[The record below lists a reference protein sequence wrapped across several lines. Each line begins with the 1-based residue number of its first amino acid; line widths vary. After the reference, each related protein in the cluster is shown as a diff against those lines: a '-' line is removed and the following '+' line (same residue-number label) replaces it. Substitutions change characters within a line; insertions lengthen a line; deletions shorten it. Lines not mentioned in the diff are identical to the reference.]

1 MEALSVYRNEFP
13 VTESY
18 TYLNHA
24 SVSPL
29 PRRTAEAMRGLID
42 DQHRHGSTHYSEWVE
57 NGEALRR
64 SAAELLHA
72 SPEEIAVVKNTS
84 EGLAVIANGLDWKP
98 GDIAVGVSGEFPA
111 NYFPW
116 KRLDRRG
123 VKLRWAE
130 QRNGRVE
137 LDDIDR
143 ACRGARLLA
152 ISFVQYLSGFR
163 IDLDAVGE
171 ICRRRD
177 CLLVVD
183 AVQGLGPFPI
193 DVKKSRIHALSAA
206 SHKWLLGP
214 EGLGILFVDRD
225 LIPEVDPVEFGWMN
239 VEGRRG
245 YSLEEKLAPGA
256 ARYECG
262 TINTCGC
269 YGLKSSIDLFLEVG
283 VERMATHI
291 HRLADL
297 IVAEAREKGY
307 EPMTARDE
315 DCGSGIVTLVKARI
329 DAVETAAKMANKGVS
344 VSARGGGIRAAPHFY
359 QNKDDVRR
367 FVDLLP

>member
-1 MEALSVYRNEFP
+1 MQPLSVYRNDFP

-18 TYLNHA
+18 IYLNHA

-29 PRRTAEAMRGLID
+29 PRRTAAAMRGLID
-42 DQHRHGSTHYSEWVE
+42 DQHRHGSIHYREWSEA
-57 NGEALRR
+57 GDALRR
-64 SAAELLHA
+64 SAAELIHS
-72 SPEEIAVVKNTS
+72 SPDEIAVVKNTS
-84 EGLAVIANGLDWKP
+84 EGLSVIANGLDWKP
-98 GDIAVGVSGEFPA
+98 GDIVVGVSGEFPA

-123 VKLRWAE
+123 VKLRWVE
-130 QRNGRVE
+130 QRNGRVA
-137 LDDIDR
+137 LDDLDK

-171 ICRRRD
+171 ICGRHG

-183 AVQGLGPFPI
+183 AVQGLGPFPV
-193 DVKKSRIHALSAA
+193 DVKKSGVHALSAA
-206 SHKWLLGP
+206 AHKWLLGP

-225 LIPEVDPVEFGWMN
+225 LIPEVEPIEFGWTN
-239 VEGRRG
+239 VAGWPS

-262 TINTCGC
+262 TPNTSGC
-269 YGLKSSIDLFLEVG
+269 FGLRASIDLFLEVG
-283 VERMATHI
+283 AARMASHI
-291 HRLADL
+291 DHLADL
-297 IVAEAREKGY
+297 IVAGAREKGY

-315 DCGSGIVTLVKARI
+315 QCGSGIVSLARPDV
-329 DAVETAAKMANKGVS
+329 DAVETAAMLMEHGVS
-344 VSARGGGIRAAPHFY
+344 VSPRAGRIRAAPHFY
-359 QNKDDVRR
+359 QTEEEVRR

>member
-1 MEALSVYRNEFP
+1 MEPLSVYRNEFP
-13 VTESY
+13 VSECY

-29 PRRTAEAMRGLID
+29 PRRTAAAMRGLID
-42 DQHRHGSTHYSEWVE
+42 DQQRHGSTHYREWVE
-57 NGEALRR
+57 TGEALRH
-64 SAAELLHA
+64 SAAELVHA
-72 SPEEIAVVKNTS
+72 SPEEIAIVKNTS
-84 EGLAVIANGLDWKP
+84 EGLAVIANGLGWKP
-98 GDIAVGVSGEFPA
+98 GDIAVGVTGEFPA

-123 VKLRWAE
+123 VKLRWVE
-130 QRNGRVE
+130 QRGGRVT
-137 LDDIDR
+137 LDDLDV

-171 ICRRRD
+171 ICRRHG

-183 AVQGLGPFPI
+183 AVQGLGPFPV
-193 DVKKSRIHALSAA
+193 DVKKSGVHALSSAA
-206 SHKWLLGP
+206 HKWLLGP
-214 EGLGILFVDRD
+214 EGMGILFVDRD
-225 LIPEVDPVEFGWMN
+225 LIPEVEPVEFGWMN
-239 VEGRRG
+239 VEGWPS
-245 YSLEEKLAPGA
+245 YSLEEKPAAGA

-262 TINTCGC
+262 TLNTCGC
-269 YGLKSSIDLFLEVG
+269 YGLRSSIDLFLEVG
-283 VERMATHI
+283 VERMAAHI

-307 EPMTARDE
+307 EPITARDE
-315 DCGSGIVTLVKARI
+315 DCGSGIVTLGKAGI
-329 DAVETAAKMANKGVS
+329 DAVDAAAKMASKGVS
-344 VSARGGGIRAAPHFY
+344 VSPRSGRIRAAPHFY
-359 QNKDDVRR
+359 QTEEEVRR

>member
-42 DQHRHGSTHYSEWVE
+42 DQHRHGSTHHREWVE
-57 NGEALRR
+57 KGEALRH
-64 SAAELLHA
+64 SAAELIHA
-72 SPEEIAVVKNTS
+72 APEEIAIVKNTS

-98 GDIAVGVSGEFPA
+98 GDIVVGVSGEFPA

-123 VKLRWAE
+123 VKPRWVE
-130 QRNGRVE
+130 QRDGRVE
-137 LDDIDR
+137 LDDLDR
-143 ACRGARLLA
+143 ACRGARLLT

-171 ICRRRD
+171 ICRSHD

-183 AVQGLGPFPI
+183 AVQGLGPFSV
-193 DVKKSRIHALSAA
+193 DVKKSHIHALSAA

-225 LIPEVDPVEFGWMN
+225 LIPQVEPVEFGWMN
-239 VEGRRG
+239 VEGWPA
-245 YSLEEKLAPGA
+245 YSLDEKLAPGA
-256 ARYECG
+256 SRYECG
-262 TINTCGC
+262 TMNTSGC
-269 YGLKSSIDLFLEVG
+269 YGLQTSIDLLLKVG
-283 VERMATHI
+283 VERMAAHI
-291 HRLADL
+291 HRLADM
-297 IVAEAREKGY
+297 IVAAAGAKGY
-307 EPMTARDE
+307 QPMTARDE
-315 DCGSGIVTLVKARI
+315 HCGSGIVTLVKPGI
-329 DAVETAAKMANKGVS
+329 DAVETAAKMASKGVS
-344 VSARGGGIRAAPHFY
+344 VSPRAGGIRAAPHFY
-359 QNKDDVRR
+359 QNDDDIRR